1 MEEKRL
7 RQYSESSLIP
17 NANISST
24 RARHQSDGN
33 VHLRTRSKRF
43 QTSRNSIDSRKSD
56 ISMKNH
62 LGKRRSKN
70 PMPENSK
77 DDKYWRRRAKNNEA
91 AKRSREA
98 KRQKED
104 EVLQK
109 VDVLEGENKLLRRK
123 LEEARSEIRVLKA
136 QLKEEQG

>member
-1 MEEKRL
+1 MFALKFQL
-7 RQYSESSLIP
+7 LSIKYKNSSLILK
-17 NANISST
+17 NFT
-24 RARHQSDGN
+24 F
-33 VHLRTRSKRF
+33 RT
-43 QTSRNSIDSRKSD
+43 
-56 ISMKNH
+56 
-62 LGKRRSKN
+62 KRRSKN

-109 VDVLEGENKLLRRK
+109 VDVLEGENKLLR
-123 LEEARSEIRVLKA
+123 
-136 QLKEEQG
+136 